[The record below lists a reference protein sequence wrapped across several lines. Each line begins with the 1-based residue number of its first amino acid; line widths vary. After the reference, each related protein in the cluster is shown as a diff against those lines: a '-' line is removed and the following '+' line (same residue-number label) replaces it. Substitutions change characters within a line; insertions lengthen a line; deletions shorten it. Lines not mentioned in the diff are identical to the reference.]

1 MRLEPAELCQ
11 LIESKRARTGQ
22 EVIDRS
28 VMTTR
33 CGIAF
38 TIARKR
44 WLNLKHSEVE
54 VDAEDLDALA
64 EILEE
69 HFNIAVHDRD
79 LLRLCVPTGQSRY
92 ESKARQRGRLDGLS
106 TATGLEDDPGNERP
120 AGVFGRLRRMF
131 RAE

>member
-11 LIESKRARTGQ
+11 LIESKRALTGQ
-22 EVIDRS
+22 EPIDRS

-44 WLNLKHSEVE
+44 WLNLKQSEVE

-69 HFNIAVHDRD
+69 RFNIAVHDRD
-79 LLRLCVPTGQSRY
+79 LLKLCVPTGQSRY
-92 ESKARQRGRLDGLS
+92 ESEALQRGRLDRLS
-106 TATGLEDDPGNERP
+106 AVTGPEDGPGDGRS
-120 AGVFGRLRRMF
+120 AGVFGWLRRMF
-131 RAE
+131 RPE